1 MKKTKKPKTWKV
13 YCVYSPSRGLFY
25 VGQSCKSGV
34 PYDNYYGSGNYT
46 EEWEDKVKVTLAEYD
61 KVSWA
66 KFCELQLQLQY
77 RLDDRCVNAMFQFRC
92 NGNHLKLWSDMDAT
106 SKLADIVS
114 TLTPVTEEP

>member
-1 MKKTKKPKTWKV
+1 MKSKKQKTWKV
-13 YCVYSPSRGLFY
+13 YVVVSPSRNLFY

-46 EEWEDKVKVTLAEYD
+46 EEWEDKLKYTIAEYD

-66 KFCELQLQLQY
+66 KFLELQLQMDY

-92 NGNHLKLWSDMDAT
+92 NGNHLKEWDDQGARE
-106 SKLADIVS
+106 KLRSILSTVS
-114 TLTPVTEEP
+114 TPD